1 MENNASQ
8 PSGAQPHVFIPARFN
23 GPPTSGNGGYSC
35 GVLAAF
41 IDGAA
46 KVRLH
51 APPPLDTPLRV
62 ADAGDGVRQMYD
74 GDALIGS
81 AFPTDLELEIPPAPS
96 VAQAKAAMERF
107 PLYEGHVFGTCFVCG
122 PDRPDHDGLCLF
134 TGVVEERGDVLA
146 SNWEPASDLLDD
158 AGNVRPEILWSALDC
173 PGYFAIM
180 GDTPIAAM
188 LGELSAELYDTVP
201 GDQSLVVYAWPL
213 GREGRKYHA
222 GAAVATGDGRVVA
235 ASRSTWIELQAPPGA
250 N

>member
-1 MENNASQ
+1 MENNSSNTSDAKQQVS
-8 PSGAQPHVFIPARFN
+8 IPARFN
-23 GPPTSGNGGYSC
+23 GPPMSGNGGYSC

-41 IDGAA
+41 VEGAA

-51 APPPLDTPLRV
+51 APPPLDTPMRV
-62 ADAGDGVRQMYD
+62 TDAGDGVRQMYD
-74 GDALIGS
+74 GETLVGS
-81 AFPTDLELEIPPAPS
+81 AFPTDLELEIPPAPT

-134 TGVVEERGDVLA
+134 TGLVEEGNEVLA
-146 SNWEPASDLLDD
+146 SRWEPSVDLLDD
-158 AGNVRPEILWSALDC
+158 VGNVRPEILWSALDC

-180 GDTPIAAM
+180 GDTPLTAM
-188 LGELSAELYDTVP
+188 LGELSAQLYDTVA
-201 GDQSLVVYAWPL
+201 GDQPLVVYAWPL
-213 GREGRKYHA
+213 GKKGRKHYA

-235 ASRSTWIELQAPPGA
+235 ASRSTWIELQAPPNG